1 MSKLMVDV
9 WGCKEVRAV
18 GNKECKDVCEESRD
32 CKFCPINEVFKK
44 LAAYEEMDLI
54 DRKEL
59 LDLIDQRISYFGEG
73 GTIFRKMKDV
83 YEIEFRP
90 LVEKMKSV
98 EEGWEDANGV

>member
-1 MSKLMVDV
+1 MSKLIADV
-9 WGCKEVRAV
+9 WGCKEVCAV
-18 GNKECKDVCEESRD
+18 GSKKCKDVCEESVS

-44 LAAYEEMDLI
+44 LAAYEERDLI

-59 LDLIDQRISYFGEG
+59 LDLIDKRISDFGEG

-90 LVEKMKSV
+90 LVEGMKSA
-98 EEGWEDANGV
+98 EEMLEGG